1 MREERVGRDY
11 GSRLSGSRTLSKLC
25 TGGELN
31 SVYKII
37 FDSLEMATP
46 ARRIPKAGKSTAP
59 RQKDPRDS
67 ESRTGLNQLANVP
80 SQT

>member
-1 MREERVGRDY
+1 VDD
-11 GSRLSGSRTLSKLC
+11 
-25 TGGELN
+25 ELD

-59 RQKDPRDS
+59 RQTGPRDQNP
-67 ESRTGLNQLANVP
+67 ELAAT
-80 SQT
+80 S